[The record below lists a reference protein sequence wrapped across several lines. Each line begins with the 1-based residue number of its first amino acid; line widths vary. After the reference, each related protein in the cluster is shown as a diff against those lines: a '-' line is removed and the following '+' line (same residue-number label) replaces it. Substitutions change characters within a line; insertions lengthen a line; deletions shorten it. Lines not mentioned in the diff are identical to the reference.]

1 MGMRWHVQI
10 RRLLLAGGAALC
22 LMPFGVAQAAD
33 RVVVAINDMTGN
45 NLGRLILTDL
55 PTGGVRLDPLV
66 QGLPPGDH
74 ALVVASTGSCRIQA
88 EQPDLFHPLMSG
100 VYDEMD
106 EQGRLQVTDD
116 AAEAALHDR
125 QEAFLERI
133 AAREAVD
140 ANQAPVPRAPRYT
153 ATDTELALG
162 NLPDL
167 VVDQYGNATRV
178 SFAPKITVAQLYGR
192 SIHIRAQD
200 TNQPGEPL
208 GCAAISFP
216 SRP

>member
-1 MGMRWHVQI
+1 MSMRWRVQI
-10 RRLLLAGGAALC
+10 RALLLAGVAALC
-22 LMPFGVAQAAD
+22 LVPFGAAQAAD

-74 ALVVASTGSCRIQA
+74 ALVVTSTGSCRIQTD
-88 EQPDLFHPLMSG
+88 QPDLFHPLMSG

-106 EQGRLQVTDD
+106 EQGRLQVSDQ
-116 AAEAALHDR
+116 AAEAALNSR

-133 AAREAVD
+133 ASSQQPSTD
-140 ANQAPVPRAPRYT
+140 QAKAPRAPRYT

-167 VVDQYGNATRV
+167 VVDQYGNATQV

-192 SIHIRAQD
+192 SIHIRGQGD
-200 TNQPGEPL
+200 DQPAAPL